1 LLTLNISRKLLK
13 IEYKFEHVNKNIMCT
28 CVTCI
33 CRHTCAHPLMDYF
46 HGLAPF
52 CTIQNFYQRIQIDQH
67 EGSSD
72 TFEVPILHIP
82 LHRPDLLFHDQS
94 QKNSNNV

>member
-1 LLTLNISRKLLK
+1 
-13 IEYKFEHVNKNIMCT
+13 MCT
-28 CVTCI
+28 CVTFI
-33 CRHTCAHPLMDYF
+33 YRHTCAHPLTDYI

-52 CTIQNFYQRIQIDQH
+52 CTIQQLVQWIQIDRH

-72 TFEVPILHIP
+72 TFEVLILYMP
-82 LHRPDLLFHDQS
+82 LHRRALLFHDQS